1 MSTQNVKAAVIDEN
15 GGSEKFKIITQ
26 EVGSPGS
33 DEILIKHKAIG
44 LNFIDVYH
52 RTRLSD
58 NYAVALPAVLGMEA
72 SGIVEEVGDG
82 VTHLVSGDRV
92 AYAATPPGPIVRPG
106 LCLLNKFV
114 SFLMKYHLRKV
125 PR

>member
-1 MSTQNVKAAVIDEN
+1 MSTQNVKAAIIDEN

-82 VTHLVSGDRV
+82 VTHLACGDRV
-92 AYAATPPGPIVRPG
+92 AYAATP
-106 LCLLNKFV
+106 V
-114 SFLMKYHLRKV
+114 SYTHLRAHETN
-125 PR
+125 